1 MAGPAPPRR
10 STRAARRLRGIGPLA
25 SDGFLESLGAD
36 VVHFPYQSYAE
47 VDAPTVYNPHD
58 LQHRHHPEFFT
69 ADQLKWRE
77 TVHSAALAGA
87 DAVAAESRW
96 AAGDVVREY
105 GVAADRI
112 HVIARGA
119 PTELY
124 PEPSEAD
131 FAAARAASP
140 AGRFVLYPAASWPH
154 KNHLRL
160 VEALALVRDRDR
172 TELGLVCTGHRTEH
186 WDAVAARVRELG
198 LDDRRSPCRLRER
211 GASCGRLYRLAEAV
225 VVPSLFEGGG
235 FPVLEAFREQVPVAC
250 SNATALPEVGG
261 DAVVLFDPL
270 SIDEIAG
277 ALSRLTGDA
286 GLRETLVSRGTAR
299 LALFRWDGAALAYRS
314 LYRSLAG
321 GRIEIPR
328 GE

>member
-131 FAAARAASP
+131 FAAARATSP
-140 AGRFVLYPAASWPH
+140 AGRFILYPAASWPH

-186 WDAVAARVRELG
+186 WDAVAARVGELD
-198 LDDRRSPCRLRER
+198 LDDAVRHAGFVGEGELR
-211 GASCGRLYRLAEAV
+211 AFYRLAEAV
-225 VVPSLFEGGG
+225 VLPSLFEGGG
-235 FPVLEAFREQVPVAC
+235 FPVLEAFREGAPVAC
-250 SNATALPEVGG
+250 SNATALPEIGG
-261 DAVVLFDPL
+261 DAVFLFDPL

-277 ALSRLTGDA
+277 ALQ
-286 GLRETLVSRGTAR
+286 R
-299 LALFRWDGAALAYRS
+299 LATDTDLKASLAVRGADRLRLFSWSESALAYTA
-314 LYRSLAG
+314 LYAVVAG
-321 GRIEIPR
+321 RA
-328 GE
+328 